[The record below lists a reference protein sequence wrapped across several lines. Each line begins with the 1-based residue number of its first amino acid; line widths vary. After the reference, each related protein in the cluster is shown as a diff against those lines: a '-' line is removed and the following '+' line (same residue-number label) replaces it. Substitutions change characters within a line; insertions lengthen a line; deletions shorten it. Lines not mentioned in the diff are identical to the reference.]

1 MANSITLR
9 TQMVPVLDYIYKEG
23 SKTSVLDYNG
33 VLVREG
39 ADAKTVQIAKRALQG
54 LGDYARENG
63 GNGFVEGDVTMTWET
78 HTFTNDRG
86 RSFVIDNMDNAE
98 SANTAF
104 GSLSEQFIREFVAPE
119 VDAIRFATMAAADT
133 YNVTN
138 AALTAATT
146 KQAIDDAIEAMDDNE
161 VTETNRFLFVSNEV
175 YNFMK
180 NSSLFTYNLDASAP
194 EGINSTIPTYEGMP
208 VIRVPKSRF
217 VTQVTLQDGTT
228 AGQTAGGFVKTATT
242 GRDINFMIVQKD
254 AVAPIIKHAV
264 PRYFSPEVNQD
275 GDSHKYQYR
284 IYHDI
289 FVLDNK
295 VDGIYLHPKN
305 S

>member
-1 MANSITLR
+1 MANSIALR
-9 TQMVPVLDYIYKEG
+9 TQMIPELDYIYKEG
-23 SKTSVLDYNG
+23 SKSSVLDYNG
-33 VLVREG
+33 VLMREG
-39 ADAKTVQIAKRALQG
+39 MDAKTIQIAKRALQG

-63 GNGFVEGDVTMTWET
+63 GQGFVEGDVTLTWET
-78 HTFTNDRG
+78 HTFTHDRG
-86 RSFVIDNMDNAE
+86 RSFIVDNMDNVE

-104 GSLSEQFIREFVAPE
+104 GALSEQFIREFVAPE
-119 VDAIRFATMAAADT
+119 VDAIRFSTMAAADT
-133 YNVTN
+133 YGV
-138 AALTAATT
+138 AEVALTASTVKA
-146 KQAIDDAIEAMDDNE
+146 ALDDAIQAMDDNE
-161 VTETNRFLFVSNEV
+161 VTESNRFLFVSNEV

-180 NSSLFTYNLDASAP
+180 NTSLFTYNLDATQAQ
-194 EGINSTIPTYEGMP
+194 GINSNIPTYEGMP

-217 VTQVTLQDGTT
+217 VTEITLQDGTT
-228 AGQTAGGFVKTATT
+228 AGQEAGGFIKTPTT

-254 AVAPIIKHAV
+254 AVAPIVKHAV

-275 GDSHKYQYR
+275 ADSHKYQYR

-295 VDGIYLHPKN
+295 VNGIYLNPKN